1 MSIKEHAR
9 KVLKK
14 SLYHSAYS
22 RSFYALLGIVLK
34 EVQVSFKQ
42 FYTWN
47 YPLRSLLRVISI
59 ILSALA
65 RLLLGRSLKYSY
77 AFTGE
82 DKLIEGILKPQIR
95 QEGIYI
101 DVGCNHPKFL
111 SNTYGLYRKGWKGIC
126 IDANKDLI
134 NKYRFFRPKDIAIH
148 ALVSNQIEER
158 DFYVSEN
165 DVLSTTEKT
174 NLGDIK
180 KLGLNYET
188 KKLKPRLLTSIL
200 KENSFQ
206 EEIDLLSID
215 AEEHD
220 YNVLLSL
227 DFNIY
232 SPKLI
237 IVEDESFNPSDYN
250 KNPFYNLL
258 KEKGYEVEGF
268 VLKNVFYLKKHP
280 EP

>member
-1 MSIKEHAR
+1 M
-9 KVLKK
+9 
-14 SLYHSAYS
+14 
-22 RSFYALLGIVLK
+22 
-34 EVQVSFKQ
+34 
-42 FYTWN
+42 
-47 YPLRSLLRVISI
+47 
-59 ILSALA
+59 
-65 RLLLGRSLKYSY
+65 GRSLKYSY

-95 QEGIYI
+95 QEGFYI

-134 NKYRFFRPKDIAIH
+134 NKYRYLRPQDIAIH

-158 DFYVSEN
+158 DFYILEN

-188 KKLKPRLLTSIL
+188 KKLKPRSLTSIL
-200 KENSFQ
+200 KENNLQ
-206 EEIDLLSID
+206 REIDLLSID

-232 SPKLI
+232 SPRLI
-237 IVEDESFNPSDYN
+237 IVEDESFNPSDYTN
-250 KNPFYNLL
+250 NPFYDLL

-268 VLKNVFYLKKHP
+268 VLKNVYYLKKHP